1 MRIYLV
7 RHGESEAN
15 VAGIINDDPYRPVA
29 LTPRGCHQAESAAAV
44 LREVAFTHAYSSQFL
59 RARQTADIILATL
72 GPALPLR
79 LDPRLNERRSG
90 LDGQPVEAFNGL
102 VRPDPVRIRP
112 AAGESFLEEMAR
124 VGWFFDDAVQ
134 RHPEAVVLAVSHEN
148 PILAVAALAGRP
160 VEEAARG
167 GLGNCEWIVVDWP
180 VAAMAGWDESAIA
193 PANLRTPS
201 PDSLS

>member
-180 VAAMAGWDESAIA
+180 A
-193 PANLRTPS
+193 PVTVG
-201 PDSLS
+201 